1 MVLRMFDRS
10 GSMQPKWGLSLA
22 WSLQIIL
29 AAVFTFTASRKF
41 LADPLPVATVEALG
55 TGQWLRVVI
64 GVAELAGA
72 IGLLIPSLARVA
84 AACLATLMLGA
95 IGTHVLVIGGS
106 PIPAVAL
113 FVASSLIFFLRRG
126 RARHSGDQAQGV
138 GSK

>member
-1 MVLRMFDRS
+1 MSDLSASQR
-10 GSMQPKWGLSLA
+10 PKWRLSLA

-64 GVAELAGA
+64 GIAELAGA
-72 IGLLIPSLARVA
+72 VGLLIPSLSRVA

-106 PIPAVAL
+106 PIPAIAL
-113 FVASSLIFFLRRG
+113 FLASSLIVFLRRKY
-126 RARHSGDQAQGV
+126 ARHGGDQTQGA

>member
-1 MVLRMFDRS
+1 MSDLSASQR
-10 GSMQPKWGLSLA
+10 PKWRLSLA

-41 LADPLPVATVEALG
+41 LADPLPVATVEAVG

-64 GVAELAGA
+64 GIAELAGA
-72 IGLLIPSLARVA
+72 VGLLIPSLSRVA

-106 PIPAVAL
+106 PIPAIAL
-113 FVASSLIFFLRRG
+113 FLASSLIVFLRRKY
-126 RARHSGDQAQGV
+126 ARHGGDQTQGA

>member
-1 MVLRMFDRS
+1 MSDLSAAMR
-10 GSMQPKWGLSLA
+10 PKWRLSLA

-29 AAVFTFTASRKF
+29 AAIFTFTASRKF

-64 GVAELAGA
+64 GIAELAGA
-72 IGLLIPSLARVA
+72 VGLLIPSLSRVA

-106 PIPAVAL
+106 PIPAIAL
-113 FVASSLIFFLRRG
+113 FLASSLIVFLRRKY
-126 RARHSGDQAQGV
+126 ARHGGDQTQGA

>member
-1 MVLRMFDRS
+1 MSDLSASQR
-10 GSMQPKWGLSLA
+10 PKWRLSLA

-64 GVAELAGA
+64 GIAELAGA
-72 IGLLIPSLARVA
+72 VGLLIPRLSRVA

-106 PIPAVAL
+106 PIPAIAL
-113 FVASSLIFFLRRG
+113 FLASSLIVLLRRKY
-126 RARHSGDQAQGV
+126 ARHGGDQTQGA

>member
-1 MVLRMFDRS
+1 MSDLSASQR
-10 GSMQPKWGLSLA
+10 PKWRLSLA

-64 GVAELAGA
+64 GIAELAGA
-72 IGLLIPSLARVA
+72 VGLLIPSLSRVA

-95 IGTHVLVIGGS
+95 IGTHVLVIGVFPVRTNGTD
-106 PIPAVAL
+106 L
-113 FVASSLIFFLRRG
+113 ML
-126 RARHSGDQAQGV
+126 
-138 GSK
+138 

>member
-1 MVLRMFDRS
+1 MSDLSASQR
-10 GSMQPKWGLSLA
+10 PKWRLPLA

-64 GVAELAGA
+64 GIAELAGA
-72 IGLLIPSLARVA
+72 VGLLIPRLSRVA

-106 PIPAVAL
+106 PIPAIAL
-113 FVASSLIFFLRRG
+113 FLASSLIVLLRRKY
-126 RARHSGDQAQGV
+126 ARHGGDQTQGA

>member
-1 MVLRMFDRS
+1 MSDLSAAIR
-10 GSMQPKWGLSLA
+10 PKWRLSLA

-29 AAVFTFTASRKF
+29 AAIFTFTASRKF

-64 GVAELAGA
+64 GIAELAGA
-72 IGLLIPSLARVA
+72 VGLLIPSLSRVA

-106 PIPAVAL
+106 PIPAIAL
-113 FVASSLIFFLRRG
+113 FLASSLIVFLRRKY
-126 RARHSGDQAQGV
+126 ARHGGDQTQGA